1 MKPCQLL
8 FAENT
13 QPQNNTGCYSHKAVD
28 QEACLKDDRDD
39 QRRGADDKQ
48 NVEDIAAHN
57 IANGNIR
64 ITLTGSGHGSE
75 QFRQRKIC

>member
-8 FAENT
+8 FAEDT
-13 QPQNNTGCYSHKAVD
+13 QPQNDTGSHSNKAVD

-57 IANGNIR
+57 ITDGDICFAFPGGRNGC
-64 ITLTGSGHGSE
+64 
-75 QFRQRKIC
+75 K